1 MSDLIIG
8 VAKLREMHGTCTLL
22 ETSGYVVDA
31 KSHTILLP
39 VRILKQAK
47 MKPYFSNIT
56 FIFTYFLIIL
66 PTCLFVVYLLLVAH
80 LSQEVQFGPRQTLD
94 PSICAHE
101 RFYYS

>member
-1 MSDLIIG
+1 MSDLIID

-47 MKPYFSNIT
+47 MKPYFNNLT
-56 FIFTYFLIIL
+56 FIFTYFFDNSAN
-66 PTCLFVVYLLLVAH
+66 LFVCCIPVTG
-80 LSQEVQFGPRQTLD
+80 S
-94 PSICAHE
+94 PSESRSPIWTKTDA
-101 RFYYS
+101 